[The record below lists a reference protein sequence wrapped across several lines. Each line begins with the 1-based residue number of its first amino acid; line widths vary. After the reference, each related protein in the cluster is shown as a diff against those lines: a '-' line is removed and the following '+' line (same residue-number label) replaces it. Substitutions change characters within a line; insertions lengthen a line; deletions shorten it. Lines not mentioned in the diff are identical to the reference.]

1 MSSKP
6 NYSKINIKIKPPRNK
21 NISTKNQIKTDRPPK
36 NKRETGF
43 QPKKPLNVN
52 EQNKKIKKIDT
63 KILPPKLSFRN
74 IRKGSVDSIKKRKNI
89 ILEEEGRN
97 ALKKEIKEEI
107 QDSIIKQIKD
117 SENRIISN
125 IVSNIVSSLN
135 NGFSFLGSIFNKSYD
150 EFLKNKA
157 KDINEAKNINFFDI
171 NYNSPNTESFKISQ
185 NNNSYIYK
193 GVYLKTDWRHQ

>member
-135 NGFSFLGSIFNKSYD
+135 NGFSFLGSIFNKSFD
-150 EFLKNKA
+150 EF
-157 KDINEAKNINFFDI
+157 
-171 NYNSPNTESFKISQ
+171 FK
-185 NNNSYIYK
+185 K
-193 GVYLKTDWRHQ
+193 

>member
-1 MSSKP
+1 M
-6 NYSKINIKIKPPRNK
+6 
-21 NISTKNQIKTDRPPK
+21 
-36 NKRETGF
+36 
-43 QPKKPLNVN
+43 
-52 EQNKKIKKIDT
+52 
-63 KILPPKLSFRN
+63 PPKLSFRN

-157 KDINEAKNINFFDI
+157 KDINEAKNINSFDI
-171 NYNSPNTESFKISQ
+171 NYNNPNTESFKISQ
-185 NNNSYIYK
+185 NNNSDIVK